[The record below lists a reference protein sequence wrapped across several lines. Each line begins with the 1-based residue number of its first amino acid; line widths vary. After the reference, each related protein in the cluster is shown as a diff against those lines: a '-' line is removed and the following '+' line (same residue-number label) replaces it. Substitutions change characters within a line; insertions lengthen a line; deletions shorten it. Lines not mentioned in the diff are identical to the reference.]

1 VPEDSGRD
9 GPDSRPPDHPGAAAR
24 RRRRDAAGDGAAD
37 RGDRDFLGAASEWK
51 DLEFMFD
58 ELERHEES
66 GWKVPVDRRWWVA
79 FERTEGMG
87 AVNVGLVE

>member
-1 VPEDSGRD
+1 
-9 GPDSRPPDHPGAAAR
+9 
-24 RRRRDAAGDGAAD
+24 
-37 RGDRDFLGAASEWK
+37 
-51 DLEFMFD
+51 MFD